1 MKKLLLSMVAALTM
15 AFGAAAETASFVAPT
30 ASGVTGTKLI
40 NADGSDSGANDDE
53 AKSLIGKSFTDN
65 GLTIKFVH
73 GDGQYYSAAFGNHVR
88 LFQGDII
95 EVTAPEG
102 QTVTKIDCATVANSK
117 GVFKVFKN
125 DTEVGTV
132 TGAGTSASTPIQWT
146 GSVSGSFKLV
156 AQKQV
161 RFSSL
166 IFTFGEGGGEDPN
179 PNPNPDPE
187 PNPDLTGNGT
197 EASPYT
203 AADALAVTSALPAD
217 QNSEK
222 VYVKGTISTIKSVST
237 SYGNAEYYINDGEGT
252 AEFYIFRG
260 YYLNG
265 DKFTAE
271 DQIKVGDVVVVY
283 GALVNYKGNTPEMA
297 QGNQII
303 SINGST
309 SGGEDPEPGPE
320 PEAVKVNSVKEIIA
334 LADDTKFETTF
345 TLQVGFKNNRNVFV
359 CDEAGDFI
367 QIYGDNELNNGD
379 VIPAGLVG
387 AYKLYNGNQPEIVNA
402 TIPAATAGTFTPKT
416 VAASAINLDLVNNVV
431 KIAKVELAEAT
442 PADQNNFTGTSE
454 GTDLTFRNQY
464 KLESVEAGTYDITVV
479 VTVYQG
485 NVQLYV
491 VAYEKSNSG
500 IADIAAEE
508 AAAEYFNLQGV
519 RIANPA
525 EGQIVIRRQGNKVEK
540 ILVK

>member
-15 AFGAAAETASFVAPT
+15 AFGAAAAETTISGDAFSAGDNELTASKDGFSVVVKKNNGATAPALNT
-30 ASGVTGTKLI
+30 YDGVTTVRVYAKGTI
-40 NADGSDSGANDDE
+40 TVSGTNIQKVEFTLNTSTGYKRYAALTAN
-53 AKSLIGKSFTDN
+53 
-65 GLTIKFVH
+65 
-73 GDGQYYSAAFGNHVR
+73 
-88 LFQGDII
+88 
-95 EVTAPEG
+95 P
-102 QTVTKIDCATVANSK
+102 
-117 GVFKVFKN
+117 
-125 DTEVGTV
+125 
-132 TGAGTSASTPIQWT
+132 AGTMTTQKACTSADDMDTNITWT
-146 GSVSGSFKLV
+146 GDASSVTFTVGDK
-156 AQKQV
+156 ADYGTE
-161 RFSSL
+161 SSKAGQIHFL
-166 IFTFGEGGGEDPN
+166 SIKVTGEGGEVGGGE
-179 PNPNPDPE
+179 DPE

-203 AADALAVTSALPAD
+203 VADAFKVIDAGAPED
-217 QNSEK
+217 K
-222 VYVKGTISTIKSVST
+222 VYVTGEIVSIKEVST
-237 SYGNAEYYINDGEGT
+237 SYGNATYDIADAAGATQQLTVYRGFYLGGE
-252 AEFYIFRG
+252 
-260 YYLNG
+260 
-265 DKFTAE
+265 KFTAE
-271 DQIKVGDVVVVY
+271 DQIKVGDKVVVLGKLVLY
-283 GALVNYKGNTPEMA
+283 GSTYELNT
-297 QGNQII
+297 GNQLV

-309 SGGEDPEPGPE
+309 TGGEDPEPGPE

-334 LADDTKFETTF
+334 LADETKFETTF

-387 AYKLYNGNQPEIVNA
+387 LYKLYNGNQPEIMNA
-402 TIPAATAGTFTPKT
+402 VIPAATAGTFTPKT

-491 VAYEKSNSG
+491 VNYEKSDNSG

-525 EGQIVIRRQGNKVEK
+525 EGQIVIRRQGSKVEK